1 MAEALARRVSR
12 KSKAYRSWSDPDVR
26 IKSTGFRFAKH
37 ELQND
42 SRDRSGERVRSAS
55 SASSDEMSALPLRV
69 ALMDVQCPKGGLV
82 LPSAPDIP
90 LRHPVDET
98 IATGCF
104 DDVLE
109 KCRSPIFA
117 DSSETPGLRQKHR

>member
-42 SRDRSGERVRSAS
+42 SRDRPG
-55 SASSDEMSALPLRV
+55 ALGKLSQFR
-69 ALMDVQCPKGGLV
+69 
-82 LPSAPDIP
+82 
-90 LRHPVDET
+90 
-98 IATGCF
+98 
-104 DDVLE
+104 
-109 KCRSPIFA
+109 
-117 DSSETPGLRQKHR
+117 